1 MFYILHLKLV
11 CIFDAVGG
19 VIVKVV
25 GVDQIKR
32 RVFCNIMFCKK
43 MMVIDGEA
51 EIYSIK
57 INKLKGA

>member
-1 MFYILHLKLV
+1 MF
-11 CIFDAVGG
+11 IFFDMARAT
-19 VIVKVV
+19 VKVV

-32 RVFCNIMFCKK
+32 RVFWNIMFCEK

-57 INKLKGA
+57 INKVKGA

>member
-1 MFYILHLKLV
+1 M
-11 CIFDAVGG
+11 
-19 VIVKVV
+19 IVKVV

-57 INKLKGA
+57 INKVKGA